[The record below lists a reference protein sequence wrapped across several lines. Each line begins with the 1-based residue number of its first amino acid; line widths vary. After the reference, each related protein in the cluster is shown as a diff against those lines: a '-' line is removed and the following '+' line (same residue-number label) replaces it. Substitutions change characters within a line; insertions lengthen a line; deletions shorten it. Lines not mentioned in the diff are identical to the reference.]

1 VKTYDE
7 VRSDAEKIADAAL
20 KTRVIRGI
28 ELLQK
33 KHGDGWIEIDL
44 KTLDLRDGDR
54 CVLGQLYG
62 DYEQG
67 LEALAPRECAFLNGT
82 RYAFDITDL
91 LDYEC
96 EDQEYDDLDD
106 AWRLVLG

>member
-33 KHGDGWIEIDL
+33 KYGDGWIEKIDL
-44 KTLDLRDGDR
+44 KTLDLGDGDR

-62 DYEQG
+62 EYERG
-67 LEALAPRECAFLNGT
+67 LETLAIKTFLDGAM
-82 RYAFDITDL
+82 YAFDIDDL
-91 LDYEC
+91 LDYEF
-96 EDQEYDDLDD
+96 DADEYDALDD